1 MPLNSGVGL
10 PMIKKRYIIIGVILA
25 LALVLVL
32 TGGIYIYTGPNYKF
46 DHEYGSSEEGEGFIP
61 KHFHLE
67 YNATDTPL
75 IPVLLH
81 NVHSELPKNISL
93 SKYDITYLKTHEG
106 FTSFRIDE
114 LTITYD
120 NGKKV
125 ILMNDEQ
132 PEATRTFQITA
143 NWFDA
148 IIFKGAIHEKSD
160 FKYQIKGVSF
170 SKDGS
175 SCPFKYVEKYKY
187 YDSFRIGTRFQKWAS
202 V

>member
-1 MPLNSGVGL
+1 MR
-10 PMIKKRYIIIGVILA
+10 KKRYIILGILLA
-25 LALVLVL
+25 LIIVLAL
-32 TGGIYIYTGPNYKF
+32 TGGIFIYTGPQYKI
-46 DHEYGSSEEGEGFIP
+46 DRGYGITEEGEGFIP
-61 KHFHLE
+61 KYFYLE

-114 LTITYD
+114 LTIIYD
-120 NGKKV
+120 NGKTV
-125 ILMNDEQ
+125 ILMNDKQ
-132 PEATRTFQITA
+132 PETTRTFQVTE
-143 NWFDA
+143 NWFDP
-148 IIFKGAIHEKSD
+148 IIFKNAIQEKSS

-170 SKDGS
+170 SRNGS
-175 SCPFKYVEKYKY
+175 SYPFKYVEKHKY
-187 YDSFRIGTRFQKWAS
+187 VDRIRIGTRFQKWAG

>member
-1 MPLNSGVGL
+1 MR
-10 PMIKKRYIIIGVILA
+10 KKRYIILGIL
-25 LALVLVL
+25 LALVIVLAL
-32 TGGIYIYTGPNYKF
+32 TGGIYIYTGPQYKF
-46 DHEYGSSEEGEGFIP
+46 DREYGIAEEGEGFIP
-61 KHFHLE
+61 KHFYLE

-114 LTITYD
+114 LTIIYD
-120 NGKKV
+120 NGKTV
-125 ILMNDEQ
+125 ILMNDKQ
-132 PEATRTFQITA
+132 PEATRTFQVTE
-143 NWFDA
+143 NWFDP
-148 IIFKGAIHEKSD
+148 IIFKNAIQEKSS

-170 SKDGS
+170 SSDGS
-175 SCPFKYVEKYKY
+175 SYPFKYVEKHKY
-187 YDSFRIGTRFQKWAS
+187 VDRIRIGTRFQKWAG

>member
-1 MPLNSGVGL
+1 MDSVGL
-10 PMIKKRYIIIGVILA
+10 QMRKKRYIIVGIILT
-25 LALVLVL
+25 LVTVL
-32 TGGIYIYTGPNYKF
+32 ISTGGIYIYTGPQYKF
-46 DHEYGSSEEGEGFIP
+46 DREYGIIEEGEGFIP
-61 KHFHLE
+61 EHFYLE

-75 IPVLLH
+75 VPVLLH
-81 NVHSELPKNISL
+81 NVHSELPKNINL

-120 NGKKV
+120 NGKTV
-125 ILMNDEQ
+125 ILVNDKQ
-132 PEATRTFQITA
+132 PEATRTSQVTE

-148 IIFKGAIHEKSD
+148 IIFTDAIQEKSN
-160 FKYQIKGVSF
+160 FLYQIKGVSF

-175 SCPFKYVEKYKY
+175 SYPFKYVVKYKY
-187 YDSFRIGTRFQKWAS
+187 YDIFRMGTRFQRWAS